1 MSLTCMFCTDDIIK
15 SYSSLK
21 NHLIKKHMIMKFQQ
35 LLVAFFLLDQP
46 EIDEMFSMLQPRIDK
61 FKAKN
66 SKNKDKPKVEIKN
79 ERNVEKINY
88 TIEKNNFE
96 LIILDDNDE
105 SKKIKTEDK

>member
-1 MSLTCMFCTDDIIK
+1 MII
-15 SYSSLK
+15 
-21 NHLIKKHMIMKFQQ
+21 KFQQ

-46 EIDEMFSMLQPRIDK
+46 EIDEMFSMLQPRTDK

-66 SKNKDKPKVEIKN
+66 SKNKDKPNVEIKN